1 MKPKLMLFAV
11 LFLSFLTMTSSANA
25 TLPPAQVFIV
35 PGSDINM
42 VSRESK
48 VPVSVQNNY
57 DRAIKVRVHA
67 KATNAALN
75 VADYVSVTIPANSR
89 KDALI
94 PITAISAGSFT
105 VKVWVTTFTDLR
117 LGQTTEIKLT
127 TNPDIEL
134 YLLFGFGGL
143 IAILLALGIIR
154 MRRRGTN
161 A

>member
-1 MKPKLMLFAV
+1 MKRKLILLTA
-11 LFLSFLTMTSSANA
+11 LCLSFLTLTPQANA
-25 TLPPAQVFIV
+25 SLPPAQVYIV

-48 VPVSVQNNY
+48 VPISVQNNY
-57 DRAIKVRVHA
+57 DRPIKVRVHA
-67 KATNAALN
+67 KTTNPALN
-75 VADYVSVTIPANSR
+75 VQEYVSVTIPANSR
-89 KDALI
+89 KDALV

-127 TNPDIEL
+127 ANPDIEL
-134 YLLFGFGGL
+134 FLLFGFAGL

-154 MRRRGTN
+154 MRRRRVN